1 MLSIY
6 PPSKPQ
12 LTIGATTG
20 KMIKSDKDTRWKNID
35 INILTFN
42 LRCKCYSYKHA
53 LHIFLNLSCK
63 TPIILTDSLKID
75 KQWAH
80 NSGLLMILGENK
92 SMILHNLSDC
102 RPIAILRKIS
112 ISGSFF
118 SNLTKFFRAAN
129 LENMLT
135 ASDKLWKIS
144 ELTFTTESFYC
155 HVIYLQLATS
165 TKTDITTA
173 AFLGIFQIFKNSVF
187 GRIASF
193 WNSSKILMV
202 NQLSKQPHE
211 VKVATAKP
219 RQKCCQCSW

>member
-1 MLSIY
+1 
-6 PPSKPQ
+6 
-12 LTIGATTG
+12 
-20 KMIKSDKDTRWKNID
+20 MIS
-35 INILTFN
+35 TFSRFPVN

-53 LHIFLNLSCK
+53 LHIFLILFCK
-63 TPIILTDSLKID
+63 RPIILRDSLKND

-102 RPIAILRKIS
+102 KPIAILRKIS

-118 SNLTKFFRAAN
+118 FSNLAKFFRAAN

-144 ELTFTTESFYC
+144 DLTFTTESFYC
-155 HVIYLQLATS
+155 YVICLQLATS
-165 TKTDITTA
+165 TKTDIATA
-173 AFLGIFQIFKNSVF
+173 AFLRIFQIFKNSVF
-187 GRIASF
+187 GRITSF

-211 VKVATAKP
+211 VKVATTKP
-219 RQKCCQCSW
+219 RRKCCQCSW